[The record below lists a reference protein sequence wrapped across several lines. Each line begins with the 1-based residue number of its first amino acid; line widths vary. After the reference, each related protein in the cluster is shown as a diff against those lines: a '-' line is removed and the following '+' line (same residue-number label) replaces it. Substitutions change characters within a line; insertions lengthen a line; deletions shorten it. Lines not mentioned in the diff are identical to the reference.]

1 MVEGWAPSAP
11 RAAPRG
17 PGPVLAPR
25 AEPWRASGHVVGA
38 ADVPQSARTD
48 ALGRPSWTRLA
59 DGTERRERYHAGG
72 GLAAIEVTTPDGAFT
87 STPIVDALTRD
98 AHGRLAAAR
107 LGDACVVTWA
117 YDRETGR
124 LVAQDARR
132 GARWYQ
138 GLRYTYDA
146 DGRITRALD
155 LAQDGPGAIVPS
167 AVSARRDHRYDVHG
181 RLIEATG
188 RTHRALSPKDPIP
201 GSAGTIHGARP
212 VSLNDGG
219 ALERYTQRFTYDPSG
234 NLTSMQHVSM
244 QSGGPSASWAQTWW
258 VSSTSN
264 RSLDA
269 VDANGLPVLDPE
281 TRFDAAGQPVALSH
295 LRALDWS
302 WRGCLTRAVTI
313 ARADGPVDD
322 GERYTYGA
330 DRVRVRKLSTRLVV
344 GGADPVV
351 ETREVVYLGE
361 QERVRVRRGDTLV
374 LERWTTHVSDG
385 ERRVATLDRHVVD
398 TLGAEVDALG
408 PTQVRYHL
416 TTPQGSTAVELAAD
430 GRLITYEEYLPHGGS
445 AFLAGDDAREVSRRD
460 VRYAGKE
467 RDRATGLHA
476 YPQRYYAP
484 WLGRWLTPDPIG
496 PAGGLNLYEFV
507 SGDPIGYVDPDGT
520 DRRPTDEECR
530 TQAQQATKSPAGT
543 HFSLFGVVFAPGSSR
558 PLSNS
563 SLQGNA
569 VEPSSDTSELVGSLP
584 RPSVAGA
591 SATEARSFSEV
602 MRSSPIDGSA
612 SGRSEPLAIGFLALR
627 PEAPQLLNRPSAGP
641 GSDSVPRF
649 SRLPASALPAATAA
663 AEAAGVGLGTT
674 TLAAI
679 QAGGPA
685 VAIAGIGWWS
695 FGRRSSIA
703 RYGNPWG
710 MPSKCI
716 GMPILCRQTTSDPL
730 PVGSPTDAPTEPAD
744 PLAPAEPAPQQVPLP
759 TQRPFPAPT
768 PAQPEPAPQRPPARQ
783 SSPTNTPTAAP
794 EPTATPSRQRP
805 SRPRPALPTNPE
817 PSERTTVNLD
827 TGGIVGATSL
837 RNPFSIVAINLFL
850 LDKNAVVTPTALA
863 EVRKGRP
870 GPAEQVLLGLFLM
883 RVSIVPERPSLRVLK
898 VGNPE
903 AHVADKQIFGTSD
916 TLGVVTLT
924 GDRKFLRVLAGNKI
938 FLPYSLVDP
947 PPRYSQR

>member
-38 ADVPQSARTD
+38 ADVPQWARTD

-72 GLAAIEVTTPDGAFT
+72 GLAAIEVTTSDGAFT

-117 YDRETGR
+117 HDRETGR

-244 QSGGPSASWAQTWW
+244 QSGGASASWAQTWW

-269 VDANGLPVLDPE
+269 ADANGLPVLDPE

-351 ETREVVYLGE
+351 ETREVVYLGD
-361 QERVRVRRGDTLV
+361 QERIRVRRGDALV

-507 SGDPIGYVDPDGT
+507 SGDPIGRIDPEGT
-520 DRRPTDEECR
+520 DDE
-530 TQAQQATKSPAGT
+530 TASDDIKS
-543 HFSLFGVVFAPGSSR
+543 V
-558 PLSNS
+558 
-563 SLQGNA
+563 A
-569 VEPSSDTSELVGSLP
+569 VEP
-584 RPSVAGA
+584 
-591 SATEARSFSEV
+591 
-602 MRSSPIDGSA
+602 I
-612 SGRSEPLAIGFLALR
+612 
-627 PEAPQLLNRPSAGP
+627 
-641 GSDSVPRF
+641 
-649 SRLPASALPAATAA
+649 
-663 AEAAGVGLGTT
+663 
-674 TLAAI
+674 
-679 QAGGPA
+679 
-685 VAIAGIGWWS
+685 
-695 FGRRSSIA
+695 
-703 RYGNPWG
+703 
-710 MPSKCI
+710 
-716 GMPILCRQTTSDPL
+716 
-730 PVGSPTDAPTEPAD
+730 PVG
-744 PLAPAEPAPQQVPLP
+744 
-759 TQRPFPAPT
+759 
-768 PAQPEPAPQRPPARQ
+768 
-783 SSPTNTPTAAP
+783 
-794 EPTATPSRQRP
+794 
-805 SRPRPALPTNPE
+805 
-817 PSERTTVNLD
+817 
-827 TGGIVGATSL
+827 
-837 RNPFSIVAINLFL
+837 
-850 LDKNAVVTPTALA
+850 
-863 EVRKGRP
+863 
-870 GPAEQVLLGLFLM
+870 
-883 RVSIVPERPSLRVLK
+883 
-898 VGNPE
+898 
-903 AHVADKQIFGTSD
+903 
-916 TLGVVTLT
+916 
-924 GDRKFLRVLAGNKI
+924 
-938 FLPYSLVDP
+938 
-947 PPRYSQR
+947 